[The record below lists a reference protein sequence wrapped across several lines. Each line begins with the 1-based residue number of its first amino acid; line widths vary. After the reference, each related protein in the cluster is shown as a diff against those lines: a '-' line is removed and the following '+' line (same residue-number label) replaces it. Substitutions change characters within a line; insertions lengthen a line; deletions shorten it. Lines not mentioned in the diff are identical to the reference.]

1 MVDQGEAEKRIV
13 QDRAEDDGAVDAPE
27 EERRALQGREP
38 EEESDP
44 EAVEEEVTGEVSET
58 PARPVEGDEADD
70 ASRTRSATAPA
81 SAGKPV
87 GDHRGELDPPHSPD
101 LRPRDTQGARSPGQR
116 DETAVPGTTGSTA
129 GRSASA
135 GSASSLAGSG
145 GTERDPAPNARRGES
160 EAEEESGEDE
170 S

>member
-13 QDRAEDDGAVDAPE
+13 QDRAEDDGAVDPPE
-27 EERRALQGREP
+27 EERRALQGQEP

-44 EAVEEEVTGEVSET
+44 EAVDEEVTGEVSGT
-58 PARPVEGDEADD
+58 PARPVPGDDADG

-101 LRPRDTQGARSPGQR
+101 LRPRDTQGAGSAGHR
-116 DETAVPGTTGSTA
+116 DETAVPGTTGSTT

-145 GTERDPAPNARRGES
+145 GTERDPAQDARRGEDG
-160 EAEEESGEDE
+160 AEEESREDDG
-170 S
+170 